1 MMLDLWRPT
10 GIRHWRPFEG
20 LDALER
26 GMESSLEHP
35 FNVIWR
41 RAPIENMAWS
51 PSIDAY
57 EKDDAYFVRAE
68 LPGIKLEDVDISM
81 AGNTLTI
88 KGERKS
94 AEDVTE
100 DEWHRCEIN
109 YGPFSRS
116 ITLPEEIL
124 SNKIEASN
132 DNGILEIRLP
142 KVPEAK
148 PVKIQIKAKQATK
161 SSK

>member
-1 MMLDLWRPT
+1 MVLDLWRPM
-10 GIRHWRPFEG
+10 GIRHLRPFEE

-26 GMESSLEHP
+26 EMESTFEHP
-35 FNVIWR
+35 FNAIWR
-41 RAPIENMAWS
+41 RTPNENMVWA
-51 PSIDAY
+51 PAIDAY
-57 EKDDAYFVRAE
+57 EKNDAYFVRAE

-88 KGERKS
+88 KGERKT

-109 YGPFSRS
+109 YGPFIRS
-116 ITLPEEIL
+116 ITLPDEIL
-124 SNKIEASN
+124 SDKIDASI

-142 KVPEAK
+142 KLPEAK
-148 PVKIQIKAKQATK
+148 PVKIMIKAKQTTK
-161 SSK
+161 SNK